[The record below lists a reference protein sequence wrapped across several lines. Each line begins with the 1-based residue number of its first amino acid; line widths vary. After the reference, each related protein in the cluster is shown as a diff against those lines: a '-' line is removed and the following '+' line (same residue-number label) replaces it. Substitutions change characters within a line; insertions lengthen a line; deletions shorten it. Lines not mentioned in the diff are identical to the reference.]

1 MITIPRKGSLPLSSS
16 SIVKLSEGCI
26 SFSVNKNSEAD
37 ETSGIL
43 LRVSLTYRL
52 IFEMLFIRKLK
63 PKLNKQSDS
72 IRAKLFT

>member
-43 LRVSLTYRL
+43 LKF
-52 IFEMLFIRKLK
+52 FEMLFIRKLK
-63 PKLNKQSDS
+63 PKINKQSDS

>member
-43 LRVSLTYRL
+43 LTVSSTYRL
-52 IFEMLFIRKLK
+52 
-63 PKLNKQSDS
+63 
-72 IRAKLFT
+72 